1 MKDFDLRAAKRG
13 AAVCT
18 RRGLPVRI
26 ICWDMKC
33 KSYGYVNRLVY
44 LTDYN
49 GDEHISSCWL
59 NGSYTVR
66 GSMDADDLVMRD
78 DDYAEKLAQG
88 EYGKHIDEA
97 TEKVDPT
104 IKENLTV
111 DREYWRR
118 VYAGMAMQG
127 IFAGR
132 NWCKGAAIPDCIDYA
147 QDAVKLADA
156 LLEELEKKK

>member
-49 GDEHISSCWL
+49 GDEHLSSCWL
-59 NGSYTVR
+59 NGSYSVH
-66 GSMDADDLVMRD
+66 GSLDADDLVMRD

-88 EYGKHIDEA
+88 EYGNHIEDKL
-97 TEKVDPT
+97 EKVDPV
-104 IKENLTV
+104 IKQKLTT

-118 VYAGMAMQG
+118 VYTGMAMQG

-132 NWCKGAAIPDCIDYA
+132 NWCKGAAVPDCIDYA

-156 LLEELEKKK
+156 LLEELDKKK

>member
-44 LTDYN
+44 LVDYN
-49 GDEHISSCWL
+49 GDEHLSSCWL
-59 NGSYTVR
+59 NGSYLVR

-88 EYGKHIDEA
+88 EYGNHIEDKL
-97 TEKVDPT
+97 EKVDREHLRRELSEKIMVAMIRELAGKSPHSASNN
-104 IKENLTV
+104 ITV
-111 DREYWRR
+111 YE
-118 VYAGMAMQG
+118 AMA
-127 IFAGR
+127 A
-132 NWCKGAAIPDCIDYA
+132 
-147 QDAVKLADA
+147 DAVSYADA
-156 LLEELEKKK
+156 LLEELEKTEKK